1 MTDPNGLAPLQQF
14 ALNDRLAN
22 YGDGV
27 FTTMSVKD
35 GKVAL
40 LNRHIARLV
49 NDGAALGL
57 SVAENAV
64 RQVIQSALK
73 QRQDGVLKLLI
84 GAGQGGRGYAR
95 PEQSALT
102 VAVSW
107 HEIPAFYQQWQQ
119 QGIHLGSVGVNLAR
133 QPLLAGLKHA
143 NRLEQVLIKRALA
156 NSPYDDA
163 IVTDENSTVIEA
175 SAANLF
181 WLKEGHWY
189 TAGLEHA
196 GVNGVMRQFIL
207 AQSVPVQ
214 EVAMSLSEVAD
225 ADAMFLSNALMQVVP
240 VQRLTIGAA
249 SRELAVAP
257 VLSLWDTLKPLYAG
271 EYGAA

>member
-1 MTDPNGLAPLQQF
+1 MTDSNGLAPLQQF

-22 YGDGV
+22 YGDGI

-49 NDGAALGL
+49 NDSAALGL
-57 SVAENAV
+57 SVEENAV

-95 PEQSALT
+95 PEIPVPC

-107 HEIPAFYQQWQQ
+107 HDIPSFYQTWQQ

-143 NRLEQVLIKRALA
+143 NRLEQVLIKLALA
-156 NSPYDDA
+156 ATPYDDA
-163 IVTDENSTVIEA
+163 IVTDEHNTVIEA

-181 WLKEGHWY
+181 WLKDSQWY
-189 TAGLEHA
+189 TASLQQA

-207 AQSVPVQ
+207 AHSPQIQ
-214 EVAMSLSEVAD
+214 EVALPLAEVSQ

-240 VQRLTIGAA
+240 VNRLSVGIT
-249 SRELAVAP
+249 SRELPVAP
-257 VLSLWDTLKPLYAG
+257 VLNLWDTLASHYAG